1 MKSHHLSIIFT
12 NFVRCIESN
21 NMRLIILTLLLGS
34 YTLAFA
40 QNKIKGEWCLYEL
53 FGKKTSMDMYRLERQ
68 TKEKRGYKINFI
80 ENKIF
85 IASSF
90 TSSKDDCSPSTLGV
104 YEKINRH
111 YVSFHVHSFS
121 VSGIGC
127 QMNYEGIHADL
138 GKFYIHFPS
147 KGVLYLIKSTGDLD
161 YDKQLAQDAEQ
172 INDINSIAKYVFKRN
187 GENISYNPS
196 FKEEVATYV
205 AQVLKL
211 PHYRVCLKFSVGRY
225 TGDVGLVKDLETGT
239 YFYVVKDNTAQQETT
254 QKENKY
260 FHFTSEE
267 LNSE

>member
-1 MKSHHLSIIFT
+1 
-12 NFVRCIESN
+12 
-21 NMRLIILTLLLGS
+21 MRLIILTLLLGS
-34 YTLAFA
+34 YTLAFT
-40 QNKIKGEWCLYEL
+40 QNKIKGEWYLYEL

-80 ENKIF
+80 KNKIF

-111 YVSFHVHSFS
+111 YVSFHVDSFS

-147 KGVLYLIKSTGDLD
+147 KGVLYLIRSTGDLD
-161 YDKQLAQDAEQ
+161 HDKQLAQDAEH

-196 FKEEVATYV
+196 FKEEVAIYV

-225 TGDVGLVKDLETGT
+225 TGDVGLVKDLDTGT
-239 YFYVVKDNTAQQETT
+239 YYYVAEDTSA
-254 QKENKY
+254 QKENKF

-267 LNSE
+267 LKSEKSPQPPKGSE